1 MINSQVEGSLLKINF
16 ISADWL
22 YSFQKASYLIQ
33 SSKLTIFL
41 SSSLIPY
48 TSLLLFKTNKLEYIT
63 VRMEWRHV
71 LSTFHVKVWF
81 ITQFLFIHDRF

>member
-33 SSKLTIFL
+33 SPKLTIFL

-48 TSLLLFKTNKLEYIT
+48 TFSLLLFN
-63 VRMEWRHV
+63 
-71 LSTFHVKVWF
+71 
-81 ITQFLFIHDRF
+81 